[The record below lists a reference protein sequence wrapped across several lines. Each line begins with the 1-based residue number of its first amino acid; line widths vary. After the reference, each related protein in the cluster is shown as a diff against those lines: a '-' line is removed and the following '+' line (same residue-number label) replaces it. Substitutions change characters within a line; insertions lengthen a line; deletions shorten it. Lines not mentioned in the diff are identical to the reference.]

1 MRRGPADAAPRSKL
15 RDRLETGESSRVHVM
30 DYGISPYD
38 ESYAR
43 RRRGTNYFAW
53 TIAILLLT
61 GFALAAWLG
70 SFYIFDQ
77 PERPDS
83 YRILQRLHKIEPP
96 KRFQLTAAPAGEFL
110 SAKQLYDRYI
120 GMGSAE
126 LARANAELARNYIRN
141 YQLVRGLVP
150 YVVGRYTIVAAR
162 ELGPDDVFT
171 SGMVALTSS
180 ADSGEL
186 LMEHLY
192 PANPESL
199 PLMKQTLNVGLE
211 VKLERTHDLSA
222 VIHAE
227 RLADGRIMITAVP
240 LLYGSYTVTRGLGTF
255 RLEPPLSLNLAAGW
269 PLLKAGER
277 ATIEKRIAEFRQK
290 NAAEQGQVPIPGLSP
305 SATPPPAD
313 NQLVRVEQAKPVST
327 PALTPILAKGGKLAE
342 ASPSS
347 KGRKGRKQKLESP
360 APAVT
365 PAQRAIAQ
373 NSPAPTSTPIAVASA
388 PTPKA
393 PVATPASTIVTAQ
406 APPATTATPVPVL
419 PAQPVPADTS
429 AGTLA
434 SNAGGGS
441 WKTFPAG
448 KMPLGRLIGTG
459 DLPDVAERGLAGE
472 RVYLKGQFVVNFS
485 DANRAVLRPRTKLT
499 DKVLHFG
506 GGSPAR
512 IIVEFP
518 AGYTPPQQGA
528 VVSRD
533 EMRPFEI
540 TEVRK
545 QEDGQLNVFV
555 REIMQPN

>member
-1 MRRGPADAAPRSKL
+1 MRLLVRNCATSLKRGK
-15 RDRLETGESSRVHVM
+15 SSRVYVM
-30 DYGISPYD
+30 DHGVSPND
-38 ESYAR
+38 EPYAR
-43 RRRGTNYFAW
+43 PRRGINYFAW

-83 YRILQRLHKIEPP
+83 YRILQRLHKIDPP
-96 KRFQLTAAPAGEFL
+96 KRFQLTAAPPGEFL
-110 SAKQLYDRYI
+110 NAKQLYDRYI

-126 LARANAELARNYIRN
+126 LARTNAELVRNYIRN

-162 ELGPDDVFT
+162 ELGPDDVFS
-171 SGMVALTSS
+171 SGMVVLANAL
-180 ADSGEL
+180 DSGEL

-192 PANPESL
+192 PANPETL

-211 VKLERTHDLSA
+211 IKLERTHDISA

-227 RLADGRIMITAVP
+227 RLADGRILITAVP

-269 PLLKAGER
+269 PLFKAEER
-277 ATIEKRIAEFRQK
+277 ATIEQRIVEARQK
-290 NAAEQGQVPIPGLSP
+290 IAAAQGVVPIPGLSP
-305 SATPPPAD
+305 TATPPPAD
-313 NQLVRVEQAKPVST
+313 NQLVRVEQARPVEI
-327 PALTPILAKGGKLAE
+327 PALSPKAFGVQGKGEKLAQ
-342 ASPSS
+342 ATPSS
-347 KGRKGRKQKLESP
+347 KRRKAARKGKVESP

-365 PAQRAIAQ
+365 PARAVVAQ
-373 NSPAPTSTPIAVASA
+373 NSPAPTSTPVTVASA
-388 PTPKA
+388 ATPKA
-393 PVATPASTIVTAQ
+393 PVAVPASTIATAQ
-406 APPATTATPVPVL
+406 ASPATTATPVPVL

-459 DLPDVAERGLAGE
+459 DLRDVAERGLAGE

-485 DANRAVLRPRTKLT
+485 DANRAVLRPRTKLA

-506 GGSPAR
+506 GGSSAR

-555 REIMQPN
+555 REIMQPR